1 MPDNNPS
8 DNKPDTLPDV
18 ASIPDLRLIVPDH
31 VSLPD
36 LLITDLTN
44 NPPSGTLIEPN

>member
-8 DNKPDTLPDV
+8 DNQPDTLPK
-18 ASIPDLRLIVPDH
+18 LIVPDH
-31 VSLPD
+31 VPLPD
-36 LLITDLTN
+36 KLITDLAS